1 MPQEVKQ
8 DRMRENTKR
17 VADQKYKNANVIKKK
32 KLPFIPIFYQIF
44 YRHSIIGLNV
54 LIQYF
59 TESSLICHF
68 IVAWLFHL

>member
-32 KLPFIPIFYQIF
+32 KKTSL
-44 YRHSIIGLNV
+44 HS
-54 LIQYF
+54 YF
-59 TESSLICHF
+59 LSDL
-68 IVAWLFHL
+68 L

>member
-32 KLPFIPIFYQIF
+32 KFPSFLFFIRSFID
-44 YRHSIIGLNV
+44 
-54 LIQYF
+54 IQ
-59 TESSLICHF
+59 
-68 IVAWLFHL
+68 